1 MAQRDEVGRNLMD
14 WASPKLLLL
23 ALPAFA
29 LLLWFENQSAHPM
42 TGMRKRLLLIVRAT
56 CIILALAALAGP
68 ARVSQTGKKA
78 LGIVIDTSQSMGSEG
93 LEKATEAARRLQ
105 AQVRNQTETFA
116 VRLGDQPELL
126 NTEQAPNQAQEATW
140 QTKHGGDSHYSA
152 AVEYALALF
161 PAGASRDLI
170 LIGDGH
176 ETRGSLLEA
185 ARDAAVAN
193 TRLHAIPIAGPRK
206 PDARVLSLTPNRSR
220 LNEGAT
226 LKLTAQIESTIE
238 AQGMLKLY
246 ENGVQVEHRAV
257 FLKPGLPRTETFTRT
272 PAVRNIYK
280 YRAVLD
286 DISDDSL
293 PANNDALTL
302 VDVRGRLRLLYIES
316 DTTEGQYLM
325 QAMEKEGVQLELR
338 QPGGI
343 PSTLEQLAGYDGII
357 LSDVPA
363 HQLGEPSMNAMRDYV
378 DKLGGGLIM
387 LGGPQSFGVGGYYR
401 TPIEDILPVRLKSP
415 DEEEKQSAAVA
426 IVIDRSGSMAGE
438 KLEMAKSASIATAEV
453 LGRNDFIGVYAFD
466 SEAHVVAP
474 MTRLTSTAAISGQ
487 IAAVA
492 SGGGTHLQ
500 PAFEQARTALQRVKA
515 KVKHMIILTDGQT
528 TGGGYEGLAAQCR
541 SEGMTISTVA
551 IGEGSHV
558 ALLQAIASAGGGQSY
573 STMDASTITR
583 IFTQDTL
590 MHTGRMIR
598 EEPFQPNFVEKHPML
613 AGFEKWDSPALL
625 GYVKTIRKATAQIP
639 LVTDLGDPLLA
650 HWRFGLGKVT
660 AFTSDAKSRW
670 GSLWITRWTD
680 FSRFWSQVF
689 RETARPPQG
698 RHMDLATEMFGDEA
712 RMRVDLQEDAG
723 TRANNARVEAEIFF
737 VSADALGAPLKPLQK
752 ITLGQKGPGFYEG
765 SFRPDQPGVYLVRA
779 RSGAEMVSAGI
790 VHQPSSEASLGTINE
805 ALLTEATR
813 ITGGSMLSAGQLPN
827 LSTTQAVQYL
837 EMWPPIVIALLLLFL
852 SDIIIR
858 RWEHVVGI
866 WEMLPGKSPRS
877 N

>member
-1 MAQRDEVGRNLMD
+1 MD

-29 LLLWFENQSAHPM
+29 LLLWFENHSAHPM
-42 TGMRKRLLLIVRAT
+42 VGLRKRLLLIVRAL
-56 CIILALAALAGP
+56 CILLVLAALAGP

-78 LGIVIDTSQSMGSEG
+78 LGIVIDASQSMGSEG
-93 LEKATEAARRLQ
+93 QAQALKTALDLQ
-105 AQVRNQTETFA
+105 AQAGTQTETFI

-126 NTEQAPNQAQEATW
+126 VAQPTPTPAQETAW
-140 QTKHGGDSHYSA
+140 QSKHGGDSHYSA
-152 AVEYALALF
+152 AVDYALALF

-185 ARDAAVAN
+185 AREAAVAD

-206 PDARVLSLTPNRSR
+206 PDARVLSLTPNRAR

-226 LKLTAQIESTIE
+226 LKLTAQIESTLE
-238 AQGMLKLY
+238 AQGMIRLY
-246 ENGVQVEHRAV
+246 ENGVQVEQRAV
-257 FLKPGLPRTETFTRT
+257 FLKPGQTRTETFTRT
-272 PAVRNIYK
+272 PALRNIYK

-286 DISDDSL
+286 GISEDSL
-293 PANNDALTL
+293 PANNDALAL
-302 VDVRGRLRLLYIES
+302 VDVRGRVRLLYIES
-316 DTTEGQYLM
+316 DATEAQYLT
-325 QAMEKEGVQLELR
+325 QAMEKEGVQLDLR

-343 PSTLEQLAGYDGII
+343 PGTLDQLSGYDGII

-363 HQLGEPSMNAMRDYV
+363 HQLGEPTMNAMRDYV

-401 TPIEDILPVRLKSP
+401 TPIEDILPVRLKAP

-466 SEAHVVAP
+466 SEPHVVVP
-474 MTRLTSTAAISGQ
+474 MTRLTSTAAVSGQ

-528 TGGGYEGLAAQCR
+528 SGSGYEGLASQCR
-541 SEGMTISTVA
+541 GEGMTISTVA

-670 GSLWITRWTD
+670 GSLWITRWPG
-680 FSRFWSQVF
+680 FSRFWSQLL

-698 RHMDLATEMFGDEA
+698 RHMDLATEIIGDEA
-712 RMRVDLQEDAG
+712 LLRVDLQEDAG

-737 VSADALGAPLKPLQK
+737 VSADALGAPLKPVQK
-752 ITLGQKGPGFYEG
+752 IPLSQKGPGFYE
-765 SFRPDQPGVYLVRA
+765 SRFRPDQPGVYLIRA
-779 RSGAEMVSAGI
+779 QSGAEMVSAGI
-790 VHQPSSEASLGTINE
+790 VHNPSSEASLGTINE
-805 ALLTEATR
+805 TLLAEATR
-813 ITGGSMLSAGQLPN
+813 LTGGSLLTSPQLPR
-827 LSTTQAVQYL
+827 LSTSQAVQYVEL
-837 EMWPPIVIALLLLFL
+837 WPPLVIALLLLFL
-852 SDIIIR
+852 VDVLIR
-858 RWEHVVGI
+858 RWEHVIGL
-866 WEMLPGKSPRS
+866 WEMRPGRSPR
-877 N
+877 